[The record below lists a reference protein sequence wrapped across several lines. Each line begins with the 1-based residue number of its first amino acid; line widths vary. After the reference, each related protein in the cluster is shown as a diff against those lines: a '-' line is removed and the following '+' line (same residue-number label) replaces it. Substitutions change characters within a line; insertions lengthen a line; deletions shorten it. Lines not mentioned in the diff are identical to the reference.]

1 MYKFQ
6 ASFLRFKILNV
17 IFAYICKHSPLKL
30 VCEQEWVV
38 GYNESHYGPDS

>member
-6 ASFLRFKILNV
+6 ASLLLFNILYV
-17 IFAYICKHSPLKL
+17 IFAYIFEHSSLKL
-30 VCEQEWVV
+30 VCEQERVV